1 MSKQA
6 INKMFISVTAF
17 EFPALVPP
25 TSNIQP
31 AQIHDVTDDVIFI
44 S

>member
-1 MSKQA
+1 MSKKPLV
-6 INKMFISVTAF
+6 KMFISITAF

-31 AQIHDVTDDVIFI
+31 AEIHDVTNEVLA